1 MHSSPF
7 HILIRPRTP
16 FQGRIVELIVI
27 YMHFS
32 DLFDL
37 KLISPNPCEEETVK
51 NLDLSFQI
59 FRESGAFIV
68 TMAFILPKSMA
79 GRQWVVPIIG
89 LPPACVAYSG
99 L

>member
-1 MHSSPF
+1 MHSNPF
-7 HILIRPRTP
+7 HILIRPPPP
-16 FQGRIVELIVI
+16 FQGRMVELIVI

-37 KLISPNPCEEETVK
+37 YLVSRNPCEEETIK
-51 NLDLSFQI
+51 RLDLSCWI
-59 FRESGAFIV
+59 FGESEALV